1 VWDAAVSCWTYKR
14 IYTSGRPT
22 TVIPCLFANTTAEA
36 WMGPYQGRGLIN
48 GSHWQPYIA
57 TPPFS
62 EYPSGIIFLF
72 FIFYFYIYIK
82 YKNIEMSAYLNCAG
96 HSTFTAASAVVLQR
110 FLKSDV
116 YHGNPV
122 VVPEGASFREPKIT
136 NTSDPRYI
144 AGVTDKP
151 NTGPGTPGYVPATN
165 ITLTYEH
172 DTRYTRHA
180 ALDAH

>member
-1 VWDAAVSCWTYKR
+1 
-14 IYTSGRPT
+14 
-22 TVIPCLFANTTAEA
+22 
-36 WMGPYQGRGLIN
+36 
-48 GSHWQPYIA
+48 
-57 TPPFS
+57 
-62 EYPSGIIFLF
+62 
-72 FIFYFYIYIK
+72 
-82 YKNIEMSAYLNCAG
+82 
-96 HSTFTAASAVVLQR
+96 VLQR

-165 ITLTYEH
+165 ITLTYEPRTH
-172 DTRYTRHA
+172 TARTARTA
-180 ALDAH
+180 R